1 MKLGSST
8 DVVVNVTLCVPL
20 KDELD
25 ADIVNI

>member
-20 KDELD
+20 KDKLD
-25 ADIVNI
+25 VDIIKF